1 MARGR
6 GRPKKKVLS
15 PMLANVLKQSG
26 RTNDSERSPT
36 IEHEVESN
44 ATVEEEKIPTLDVI
58 EDDPVVNQKIVEEPK
73 KLWVDVI
80 SGNRIPSNGAAIE
93 YFAPKVV
100 EGEIEVE
107 IEEEGILSEL
117 KYWETTLIMYV
128 LGRELSMNAVKQ
140 YMMKFWSFV
149 QLPEMY
155 YHEDG
160 YFMLKF
166 QTHKDKDMVLMKG
179 PYTIQNMPMVLKDW
193 NPEFDFK
200 RDMLCTLPVWVKLP
214 NLPLYLW
221 GTKSLGKIGSA
232 LGNPLFTDE
241 CTANKLRVSYARILV
256 EIDVTQKQK
265 ENITIRD
272 KEGNKITQ
280 PVEFKWK
287 PKFCELCQKAG
298 HQCKEK
304 PNKQWREKPKSEV
317 IVKNAKQKTVERA
330 RNNPGEP
337 ESSSWTNVKS
347 SSRNKGKMEETI
359 HEVRCQNGFDVF
371 KIGGLEDILN
381 TGT

>member
-6 GRPKKKVLS
+6 GRPKKKVPSL
-15 PMLANVLKQSG
+15 MLANVLKQSG

-107 IEEEGILSEL
+107 IEEEDILSEL

-160 YFMLKF
+160 
-166 QTHKDKDMVLMKG
+166 
-179 PYTIQNMPMVLKDW
+179 
-193 NPEFDFK
+193 
-200 RDMLCTLPVWVKLP
+200 DMLRTLPVWVKLP

-256 EIDVTQKQK
+256 EIDVTQKQR

-280 PVEFKWK
+280 PVEFEWK
-287 PKFCELCQKAG
+287 PKFYELCQKAG